1 MCAAGAV
8 MAYYF
13 IVIKRKE
20 RKNIPEEEKASL

>member
-1 MCAAGAV
+1 